1 MPQPIP
7 AEIHTEVAHLRGEFV
22 TNWAMVE
29 MSIDFCIVI
38 IYQLVGGKHIEKE
51 IPRMYSRKIK
61 FLRRCFGRLAS
72 LDDFAIEGCALLDRA
87 DALMD
92 TRHMLVHGYLS
103 TYTAETD
110 TLLFVKFNVN
120 KDKTMHVGDR
130 LFLTSRQLMDQ
141 YIEVDSLNGAFLDFA
156 ERVARALM
164 PEGISHQLIR
174 DL

>member
-92 TRHMLVHGYLS
+92 TRHMSIKNL
-103 TYTAETD
+103 
-110 TLLFVKFNVN
+110 
-120 KDKTMHVGDR
+120 
-130 LFLTSRQLMDQ
+130 
-141 YIEVDSLNGAFLDFA
+141 GARHHLP
-156 ERVARALM
+156 ARRRSSEKEIPICLPSA
-164 PEGISHQLIR
+164 HA
-174 DL
+174 